1 MSKKKAK
8 TKRNRFIFSE
18 DGKKILV
25 PGFGFVECDI
35 NDQKDFTPKEKVY
48 IREDSFIPDPA
59 DVIQVQWAP
68 KYKFCEQVGV
78 ISSTSTD
85 IYPIPDLNDLVTKND
100 RKKAINDIVDA
111 VFSSPSQT
119 ILVIHVPDEKATD
132 SYHKLLSRLKEKNA
146 IYQKFIIV
154 YEPEKDKSTLFVSY
168 DVQQTY

>member
-35 NDQKDFTPKEKVY
+35 DDQKDFTTKEKVY

-100 RKKAINDIVDA
+100 RKKQ
-111 VFSSPSQT
+111 SM
-119 ILVIHVPDEKATD
+119 ILSMLFFHLLL
-132 SYHKLLSRLKEKNA
+132 KLS
-146 IYQKFIIV
+146 
-154 YEPEKDKSTLFVSY
+154 
-168 DVQQTY
+168 